1 MKSISNRQLFWLKI
15 VLFIVALLPFVR
27 LAVAVVVNELGAN
40 PIEFMTRNTGD
51 WTLYF
56 LFITLAM
63 TPLRKLLHWNW
74 LIRLRRM
81 LGLFTFFYASL
92 HFLCFFW
99 FDHFFDV
106 QEMLK
111 DVIKRPFIA
120 VGFIAFSL
128 LIPLAITS
136 NNFSIKRLGGHVWQ
150 LLHRAIYVIAPLAVL
165 HYFWMKSGKND
176 VNQPLIF
183 AGILMV
189 LLGLRV
195 MWRYTKKA

>member
-1 MKSISNRQLFWLKI
+1 MKSITNRQLFWLKI

-27 LAVAVVVNELGAN
+27 LAVAVVMKELGAN

-56 LFITLAM
+56 LFITLSM
-63 TPLRKLLHWNW
+63 TPLRKLVQLHW

-106 QEMLK
+106 QDMLK

-136 NNFSIKRLGGHVWQ
+136 NNFSIKRLGGKAWQ
-150 LLHRAIYVIAPLAVL
+150 LLHRSIYVIAPLAVL

>member
-1 MKSISNRQLFWLKI
+1 MKNITNRHLFWLKI
-15 VLFIVALLPFVR
+15 GLFIVALLPFVR
-27 LAVAVVVNELGAN
+27 LAVAVVLNELGAN

-120 VGFIAFSL
+120 VGFIAFCL

-136 NNFSIKRLGGHVWQ
+136 NNASIKKLGGHVWQ

-183 AGILMV
+183 AGVLIV
-189 LLGLRV
+189 LLGLRI
-195 MWRYTKKA
+195 MWRYTKKT

>member
-1 MKSISNRQLFWLKI
+1 MKSFTNRQLFWLKTI
-15 VLFIVALLPFVR
+15 VFIVALLPFMR
-27 LAVAVVVNELGAN
+27 LVVAVVMNELGAN

-120 VGFIAFSL
+120 VGFISFSL

-136 NNFSIKRLGGHVWQ
+136 NNFSIKRLGGHAWQ
-150 LLHRAIYVIAPLAVL
+150 LLHRSIYVIAPLAVL

-176 VNQPLIF
+176 LNQPLIF
-183 AGILMV
+183 AGVLMV

-195 MWRYTKKA
+195 MWRYTKKT

>member
-1 MKSISNRQLFWLKI
+1 MKNITNRQLFWLKI
-15 VLFIVALLPFVR
+15 GLFIVALLPFVR
-27 LAVAVVVNELGAN
+27 LAVAVVLNELGAN

-120 VGFIAFSL
+120 VGFIAFCL

-136 NNFSIKRLGGHVWQ
+136 NNASIKKLGGHVWQ

-183 AGILMV
+183 AGVLIV
-189 LLGLRV
+189 LLGLRI
-195 MWRYTKKA
+195 MWRYTKKT